1 MEKENTMITDWLD
14 QHGDPEIYKKVEL
27 AIKPE
32 FELYIPPT
40 PIGYYRLGKH
50 TINCTKFPMFHKPNR
65 IHKYFMRVLLGWYW
79 EDYIEK

>member
-14 QHGDPEIYKKVEL
+14 KYGDPEIYKKVEL

-79 EDYIEK
+79 ENYIEK